1 MSTLLIRPLGR
12 KDRVLLGA
20 ALAGV
25 VALLLFVG
33 LFIPV
38 VGFY

>member
-1 MSTLLIRPLGR
+1 MITPLGR
-12 KDRVLLGA
+12 RERFLLGA

-25 VALLLFVG
+25 VALLLMVG
-33 LFIPV
+33 LAIPV